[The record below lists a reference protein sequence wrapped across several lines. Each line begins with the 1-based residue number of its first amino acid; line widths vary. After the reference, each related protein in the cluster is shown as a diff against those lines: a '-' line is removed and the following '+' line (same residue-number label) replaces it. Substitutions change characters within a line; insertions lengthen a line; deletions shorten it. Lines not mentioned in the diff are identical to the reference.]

1 MTRHLST
8 LSILHFVYG
17 AFLCVSGLAAVFIIG
32 VGTLIGS
39 ELITDSGGEP
49 VPEVIGG
56 FIQAFGLTILILV
69 ELWGVLN
76 LLSGYW
82 IGRRTNH
89 TASMII
95 GALNCLS
102 IPIGLALGI
111 FTLITLSS
119 KEVED
124 AYTYRV

>member
-1 MTRHLST
+1 MTRHLPT
-8 LSILHFVYG
+8 LSVLHYVYG
-17 AFLCVSGLAAVFIIG
+17 AFLCVSGLAAVLIIG
-32 VGTLIGS
+32 LGTFLNS
-39 ELITDSGGEP
+39 ELITENGGEP
-49 VPEVIGG
+49 VPDVIVG
-56 FIQAFGLTILILV
+56 FIQAFGMMILIMV

-82 IGRRTNH
+82 IGRRTNR

-102 IPIGLALGI
+102 VPIGLALGI

-124 AYTYRV
+124 AYAYRV

>member
-8 LSILHFVYG
+8 LSVLHFVYG
-17 AFLCVSGLAAVFIIG
+17 AFLCVSGLAAVLIIG
-32 VGTLIGS
+32 LGTLLGS
-39 ELITDSGGEP
+39 DLITDTGGEP
-49 VPEVIGG
+49 MPDVIVA
-56 FIQAFGLTILILV
+56 FIQGFGLMILIIV

-82 IGRRTNH
+82 IGRRTNR

-102 IPIGLALGI
+102 VPIGLALGI

-124 AYTYRV
+124 AYAYRI

>member
-49 VPEVIGG
+49 VPEVI
-56 FIQAFGLTILILV
+56 LV

-82 IGRRTNH
+82 IGRRTNR
-89 TASMII
+89 TGSMII

-124 AYTYRV
+124 AYAYRV